1 MSTPSTAWLPSTEVQ
16 PRLRRWIAASPAI
29 YLIHD
34 LEELATVRAWV
45 ADNWQSVPQ
54 PIAAWL
60 GADTDLT
67 HLYATGIAMIFVA
80 MAAIA
85 VSAARPTA
93 GRAIVTIFALTVMM
107 RFGNGLLHIVE
118 AVYTRA
124 YVPGLVTAIVLLLPY
139 SAWLVVRLRRDAL
152 VRHEA
157 VHALFLAG
165 LLLQIPVIAIVLL
178 MASLLTR

>member
-1 MSTPSTAWLPSTEVQ
+1 MKPG
-16 PRLRRWIAASPAI
+16 LRRWIAASPAI

-34 LEELATVRAWV
+34 LEELATVRTWV
-45 ADNWQSVPQ
+45 GDNWRRVPQ
-54 PIAAWL
+54 PIAEWL
-60 GADTDLT
+60 GTNADLT
-67 HLYATGIAMIFVA
+67 HLYAVGIAMIFVA

-85 VSAARPTA
+85 VSAARPGA

-107 RFGNGLLHIVE
+107 RFGNGLLHVVE
-118 AVYTRA
+118 AVYMWA
-124 YVPGLVTAIVLLLPY
+124 YVPGLITASLLLLPY